1 MEKVPP
7 GKYCIKVLFK
17 DWSGNEAFYYHIIT
31 IENLAPVS
39 LVETISINQHD
50 LDSMVYMH
58 QEKSFEDPENYPLTI
73 YMTIQCANGI
83 PFPEV

>member
-1 MEKVPP
+1 M
-7 GKYCIKVLFK
+7 
-17 DWSGNEAFYYHIIT
+17 
-31 IENLAPVS
+31 S